1 VPFLRV
7 PRDKLLSGVVLV
19 VFLDRLM
26 VA

>member
-7 PRDKLLSGVVLV
+7 PRGKLLSGEVLV